1 VSALGTA
8 SLHLEGPGFVFN
20 PAGRH
25 LATTYQFISSMGQ
38 SHLYMGKP
46 YLSGTVIPHIPNV
59 LINF

>member
-1 VSALGTA
+1 LGTA

-46 YLSGTVIPHIPNV
+46 YLSGTH
-59 LINF
+59 FS